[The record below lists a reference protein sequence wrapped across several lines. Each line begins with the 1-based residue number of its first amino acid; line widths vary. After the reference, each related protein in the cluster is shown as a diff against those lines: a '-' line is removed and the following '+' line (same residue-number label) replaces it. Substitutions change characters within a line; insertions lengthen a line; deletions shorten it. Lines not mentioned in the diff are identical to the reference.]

1 MVESGFSFSDR
12 DMYRQID
19 TKYIKPCLLRENKV
33 RWWLYVLKGLSY
45 EHLVLS
51 YYFLQIANA
60 MKTVVQGRNWV
71 ILRGGRRYIY
81 SRKDEIIYGL
91 CPSVKC
97 VKYIGKIGLSNAIS
111 STSMSTQETTWLIIW
126 LIRICL
132 RSNKYLVRESK
143 IGLSIDISSTSM
155 TDW

>member
-1 MVESGFSFSDR
+1 MNYNYGYMVESGFSFSDR

-33 RWWLYVLKGLSY
+33 RWWTYVLKGLSY

-97 VKYIGKIGLSNAIS
+97 VASLFGDMYLARYE
-111 STSMSTQETTWLIIW
+111 MQEGA
-126 LIRICL
+126 RAPSAPQL
-132 RSNKYLVRESK
+132 RPCC
-143 IGLSIDISSTSM
+143 SIFE
-155 TDW
+155 